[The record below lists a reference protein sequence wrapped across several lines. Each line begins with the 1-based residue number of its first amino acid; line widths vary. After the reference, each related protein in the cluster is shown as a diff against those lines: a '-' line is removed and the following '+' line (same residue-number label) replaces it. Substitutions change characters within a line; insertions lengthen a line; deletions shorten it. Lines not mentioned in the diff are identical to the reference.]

1 MEHIW
6 LEIPGRNKN
15 SKLLLGV
22 TYSSEKI
29 LPTQIWLEE
38 FENILA
44 NISAQ
49 WDGLLLITGDINI
62 DLMNWMDQYDTKS
75 MKRL

>member
-29 LPTQIWLEE
+29 LPTQNWLEE

-62 DLMNWMDQYDTKS
+62 DLMNSDSSLTKQYKIF
-75 MKRL
+75 

>member
-6 LEIPGRNKN
+6 LEIPGRNQN

-22 TYSSEKI
+22 TYRSEKM
-29 LPTQIWLEE
+29 LPAQIWMEE

-62 DLMNWMDQYDTKS
+62 DLMNLDSPLTK
-75 MKRL
+75 